1 MKTMSNNMLS
11 QEEIDALM
19 KGNSEVEDESE
30 NKDVLNEMEIDAIGE
45 IGNISMGTAATTL
58 FTLLGNKVQITTPH
72 VQQTTIKEIAQSHP
86 VPFIAVQV
94 NYRIGIEGMNLL
106 ILKEDDVKIIT
117 SLMLG
122 GDGKTDIPE
131 ELNDIHL
138 SAISEAMNQ
147 MIGSSSTSLSE
158 MIGSKIDITPPQ
170 VMKVNILGDELVPAI
185 LSATEQIICISFRM
199 TVGDLIDSTIM
210 QILPIDFA
218 KGLIDKMLYGQGN
231 SSMEMEEPQKEKPA
245 PSVRFEEEDDDYDI
259 KGLSARDDYS
269 SNRAPSN
276 QQDNYSN
283 DYYEEPVRR
292 NEKPVNVKTA
302 SFTSFD
308 EPARKPVQV
317 PENIDL
323 IKDVLLKVTVE
334 LGKTSK
340 PIDEILQFSPGS
352 IIELDRLVG
361 EPLDIMV
368 NGKKIAKGE
377 VVVIDENY
385 GIRITD
391 IVKAEKRLRN
401 I

>member
-1 MKTMSNNMLS
+1 MSNEMLS

-19 KGNSEVEDESE
+19 KGNVILEDESE
-30 NKDVLNEMEIDAIGE
+30 NKNILNEMEIDAIGE

-58 FTLLGNKVQITTPH
+58 FTLLGNKVQITTPN
-72 VQQTTIKEIAQSHP
+72 VKQTTIKEIAQSYP
-86 VPFIAVQV
+86 IPFIAVQV

-106 ILKEDDVKIIT
+106 ILREDDVKIIT

-131 ELNDIHL
+131 ELNEIHL

-158 MIGSKIDITPPQ
+158 MIGEKIDITPPN
-170 VMKVNILGDELVPAI
+170 VMKVDLAGNNIDPAI
-185 LSATEQIICISFRM
+185 LSADEQIICISFRM

-218 KGLIDKMLYGQGN
+218 KGLVDKMLYGKGSASVSAEPPPAERIA
-231 SSMEMEEPQKEKPA
+231 SSVQYK
-245 PSVRFEEEDDDYDI
+245 EEEYDIKEITSKDEYSSDRTHHNQQDDYD
-259 KGLSARDDYS
+259 Y
-269 SNRAPSN
+269 
-276 QQDNYSN
+276 
-283 DYYEEPVRR
+283 DYYEEPVKR
-292 NEKPVNVKTA
+292 NERPVNVKSA

-308 EPARKPVQV
+308 EPVRRPVKV

-352 IIELDRLVG
+352 ILELDRLAG

-368 NGKKIAKGE
+368 NGKKIAIGE

>member
-1 MKTMSNNMLS
+1 
-11 QEEIDALM
+11 
-19 KGNSEVEDESE
+19 
-30 NKDVLNEMEIDAIGE
+30 
-45 IGNISMGTAATTL
+45 
-58 FTLLGNKVQITTPH
+58 
-72 VQQTTIKEIAQSHP
+72 
-86 VPFIAVQV
+86 
-94 NYRIGIEGMNLL
+94 
-106 ILKEDDVKIIT
+106 
-117 SLMLG
+117 MLG

-131 ELNDIHL
+131 ELNEIHL

-158 MIGSKIDITPPQ
+158 MIGEKIDITPPN
-170 VMKVNILGDELVPAI
+170 VMKVDLAGNNIDPAI
-185 LSATEQIICISFRM
+185 LSADEQIICISFRM

-218 KGLIDKMLYGQGN
+218 KGLVDKMLYGKGSASVSAEPPPAERIA
-231 SSMEMEEPQKEKPA
+231 SSVQYK
-245 PSVRFEEEDDDYDI
+245 EEEYDIKEITSKDEYSSDRAHHNQQDDYD
-259 KGLSARDDYS
+259 Y
-269 SNRAPSN
+269 
-276 QQDNYSN
+276 
-283 DYYEEPVRR
+283 DYYEEPVKR
-292 NEKPVNVKTA
+292 NERPVNVKSA

-308 EPARKPVQV
+308 EPVRRPVKV

-352 IIELDRLVG
+352 ILELDRLAG

-368 NGKKIAKGE
+368 NGKKIAIGE

>member
-1 MKTMSNNMLS
+1 MSNEMLS

-19 KGNSEVEDESE
+19 RGNAIVDDESE
-30 NKDVLNEMEIDAIGE
+30 NKNVLNEMEIDAIGE

-58 FTLLGNKVQITTPH
+58 FTLLGNKVQITTPN
-72 VQQTTIKEIAQSHP
+72 VTQTTIKEIAQSYP
-86 VPFIAVQV
+86 IPFIAVQV

-122 GDGKTDIPE
+122 GDGKSDIPE
-131 ELNDIHL
+131 ELNEIHL

-158 MIGSKIDITPPQ
+158 MIGEKIDITPPN
-170 VMKVNILGDELVPAI
+170 VMKVNLTDNEIDPAI
-185 LSATEQIICISFRM
+185 LSADEQIICISFRM

-218 KGLIDKMLYGQGN
+218 KGLVDKMLYGKD
-231 SSMEMEEPQKEKPA
+231 SSPIAEEPKSEKIA
-245 PSVRFEEEDDDYDI
+245 ASVQIEDDDYDI
-259 KGLSARDDYS
+259 KDLTDKDDYS
-269 SNRAPSN
+269 SDRSTSN
-276 QQDNYSN
+276 HQNDYDY
-283 DYYEEPVRR
+283 DYYEEPVKR
-292 NEKPVNVKTA
+292 NERPVNVKPA

-308 EPARKPVQV
+308 EPQRRPVKV

-352 IIELDRLVG
+352 ILELDRLAG